1 MQVQSV
7 CRPLPCTKSCFAAAR
22 IALEPKTTTQ
32 AQVSQAPNGHGNS
45 NLKCRTGYSTK
56 WHTEYKNQGTT
67 RYPGVMCQNNRR
79 HHLGH
84 CISFCQQC
92 TRRLGRHVAGF
103 NFGPGCRCYSAS
115 QVRQVQLTGTGWD
128 FCTRSKGNK
137 AVSKS
142 PQAPRAGNSN
152 QAKIKHPLSP
162 NATASKKDTKAFH
175 TSNCP
180 VKTLYARTC
189 WAESARKHCTKFPPQ
204 MVVSRLRARMHR
216 WPLRTSSCFD
226 SCVSITHLLTRAQTS
241 HMAIVCIC
249 MYHCDTVLTPQ
260 NAILSL
266 GVRSGYE
273 SFTEPRENV
282 PALPLVLAEQFHL
295 DALSQNR
302 CAVRTRGSPM
312 PIEYESLNY
321 YLFWCICR
329 KVFE

>member
-1 MQVQSV
+1 MDLRRHTLLIFVLCWAQFPPALGGAVTNFTECVDEGNHVLLDMPVRCIDAKTLRVYLGDVKQVYG
-7 CRPLPCTKSCFAAAR
+7 RPNIFQTVAEREAAR

-204 MVVSRLRARMHR
+204 MAYDLVMK
-216 WPLRTSSCFD
+216 
-226 SCVSITHLLTRAQTS
+226 
-241 HMAIVCIC
+241 
-249 MYHCDTVLTPQ
+249 
-260 NAILSL
+260 
-266 GVRSGYE
+266 
-273 SFTEPRENV
+273 
-282 PALPLVLAEQFHL
+282 ALPNQEKMYQRY
-295 DALSQNR
+295 LSCLPNNSTSTR
-302 CAVRTRGSPM
+302 FRRTG
-312 PIEYESLNY
+312 
-321 YLFWCICR
+321 
-329 KVFE
+329 VQ